1 MASETTVFGEPIRRK
16 QPDGPGSI
24 VGEESNIENELV
36 EIIRALARAAARE
49 DHRKAIEGNAV
60 TATEAGRG

>member
-1 MASETTVFGEPIRRK
+1 MASETTGSGESIRRE

-36 EIIRALARAAARE
+36 EITRALARAAARE